1 MARLRLGYTKSRTGC
16 LRCKQRRVKCDEN
29 RPCKACVRH
38 GIECSLVSGEPNA
51 NQPAASSPLTATSP
65 APTRAR
71 RMPNR
76 PRRPINPKLNPC
88 PPSSEHPGEQASDTV
103 PSPDGSALT
112 LAESPLTT
120 ASPDPF
126 PYFAKFVTG
135 QPEEDT
141 ANWVSDLELLHHFT
155 TSTFKTFSTR
165 DETERLWQVE
175 VPKQAF
181 AHVFLLHHILAL
193 SAYHLAHLHPQRR
206 QAHSLRASQHQSLG
220 IRGMRMALTRITAD
234 NCHALFA
241 SASFLFICA
250 LASSTAEPT
259 IDDLVD
265 VFLLVK
271 GIGSVLSSSDATIR
285 SGPLSELFVRRGP
298 AERLNPTLNRVV
310 LALEDFS
317 DQLDKTQSDERVW
330 DIIHT
335 EAKRLATAIR
345 EASAA
350 SKDSEYRVVAAWP
363 ILMMDDLVPLLRQ
376 RNHAA
381 LALVSYYCVVFHEA
395 ELQYWF
401 MKGWTSGVIRDILKT
416 IESPWNQHS
425 AWAQGWINS
434 RVNMG

>member
-1 MARLRLGYTKSRTGC
+1 M
-16 LRCKQRRVKCDEN
+16 
-29 RPCKACVRH
+29 
-38 GIECSLVSGEPNA
+38 
-51 NQPAASSPLTATSP
+51 
-65 APTRAR
+65 
-71 RMPNR
+71 
-76 PRRPINPKLNPC
+76 
-88 PPSSEHPGEQASDTV
+88 
-103 PSPDGSALT
+103 
-112 LAESPLTT
+112 TT

-165 DETERLWQVE
+165 AETARLWQIE

-181 AHVFLLHHILAL
+181 AHVFLLHHMLAL
-193 SAYHLAHLHPQRR
+193 SAYHLAHLFPQRR
-206 QAHSLRASQHQSLG
+206 QAHSLLASQHQSLG
-220 IRGMRMALTRITAD
+220 IRGMRMALTRITAN

-250 LASSTAEPT
+250 LAASSAAEST
-259 IDDLVD
+259 VDDLVD

-285 SGPLSELFVRRGP
+285 SGPLSELFAQLGP
-298 AERLNPTLNRVV
+298 PEQLNPTLNRVV

-317 DQLDKTQSDERVW
+317 GQLDKTRSGDERVRG
-330 DIIHT
+330 IIHA
-335 EAKRLATAIR
+335 EAKRLAAAIR
-345 EASAA
+345 EASAT
-350 SKDSEYRVVAAWP
+350 SKDPEYRVVAAWP
-363 ILMMDDLVPLLRQ
+363 ILMMDNLVPLLRQ

-381 LALVSYYCVVFHEA
+381 LALLSYYCVVFHEA

-434 RVNMG
+434 RINMG